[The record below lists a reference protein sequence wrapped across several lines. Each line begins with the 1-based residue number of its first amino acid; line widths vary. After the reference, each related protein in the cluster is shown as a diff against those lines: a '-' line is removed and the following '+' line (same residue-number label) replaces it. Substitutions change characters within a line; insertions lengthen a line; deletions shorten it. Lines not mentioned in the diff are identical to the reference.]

1 MPQKHLR
8 IDDDLALDIQTIAKK
23 KKMTDNAVI
32 LEALKFYR
40 DYIYMGEQATIINQ
54 EILAMVEAN
63 MRLAE
68 HRINNKTNQVLSA
81 LAIQAGIQNQI
92 LAASLEVDPLLLTE
106 YRRIAAEFLK
116 ANQRVLRLDELED
129 SE

>member
-8 IDDDLALDIQTIAKK
+8 IDDDLALDIRTIAKK

-92 LAASLEVDPLLLTE
+92 LAASLEVDPLLLAE